1 MLVMVWTTRYLG
13 IITYSA
19 IAGLLI
25 AKDVI
30 VQLQDAIA
38 ILAPIAGF
46 IALDQYKHRNDD
58 SFDEE

>member
-1 MLVMVWTTRYLG
+1 MVWTTRYLG

-19 IAGLLI
+19 IASLLI
-25 AKDVI
+25 VKDV
-30 VQLQDAIA
+30 VASTEHAVA

>member
-1 MLVMVWTTRYLG
+1 MVWTTRYLG

>member
-1 MLVMVWTTRYLG
+1 MVWTTRYLG

-46 IALDQYKHRNDD
+46 IALDQYKHRNDE

>member
-1 MLVMVWTTRYLG
+1 MVWTTRYIGVISYALV
-13 IITYSA
+13 SA
-19 IAGLLI
+19 LLI
-25 AKDVI
+25 AKDV
-30 VQLQDAIA
+30 VATTEHAIA

>member
-1 MLVMVWTTRYLG
+1 MLWTTRYLG
-13 IITYSA
+13 ILTYSA
-19 IAGLLI
+19 IASLLI
-25 AKDVI
+25 VKEV
-30 VQLQDAIA
+30 VSTTEHAIA

>member
-1 MLVMVWTTRYLG
+1 MVWTTRYLG
-13 IITYSA
+13 ILTYSG
-19 IAGLLI
+19 IAAVLI
-25 AKDVI
+25 FKDVI
-30 VQLQDAIA
+30 ATTEHAIA

>member
-46 IALDQYKHRNDD
+46 IALDQYKHRNDE

>member
-1 MLVMVWTTRYLG
+1 MVWTTRYLG

-46 IALDQYKHRNDD
+46 IALDQYKHRKDD

>member
-1 MLVMVWTTRYLG
+1 MVWTTRYLG

-46 IALDQYKHRNDD
+46 IALDQYKHSNDD
-58 SFDEE
+58 SFDE